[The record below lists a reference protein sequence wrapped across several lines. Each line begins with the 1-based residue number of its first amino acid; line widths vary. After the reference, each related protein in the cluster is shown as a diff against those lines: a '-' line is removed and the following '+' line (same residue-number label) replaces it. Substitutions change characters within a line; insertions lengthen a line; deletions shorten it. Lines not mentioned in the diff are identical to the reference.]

1 MTATRR
7 LSPFGGVAFVL
18 ALLLALVGCGPSRL
32 ASAPPT
38 AEMIFHNGRIV
49 TMDADF
55 STVSALAVRDG
66 RVLAIGTDAEIMAL
80 AGNDTRQ
87 IDLAGKMMLPGLI
100 DSHMHPNQAAISEAD
115 HAIPDMASIADVLA
129 YVEARAKVV
138 PEGEWI
144 WVRTVHPG
152 RLKERRYPTRAELDA
167 AAPKHPVGYAPW
179 IYFPK
184 ASFNSAALAAMEIDQ
199 DVAQSA
205 PAHIERD
212 ADTGVPTGVIRRHT
226 RFVDDRGAPDVT
238 DIDDKQTLFQDM
250 MRVYNAVGLTTVSDR
265 KATAEWMDIYQRVN
279 AKGAMTVRLSM
290 MGELNTAKDRPIDA
304 ITDDIKA
311 LADEARRLDGPYL
324 SLIGVKTFIDGGIT
338 SGTAYLEQPWGKSD
352 LFAIDDPNYQG
363 NLNLSGERLDAMIE
377 ASVRAGLQF
386 TGHTVGDKAVAT
398 LVDAYERVNAKLP
411 VAPTRPSLTHAN
423 FINPPVMEK
432 MARLGVVADI
442 QPAWLYLDSA
452 MMVQQLGLERM
463 RYFQALQTLSEA
475 GVIFGGGS
483 DHWHRLDPQTAVNP
497 FDPFLG
503 MWIAITRQVRYRD
516 APMFPQEAL
525 TREQALRMY
534 TTNNA
539 YLLFREDEIGS
550 LEPGKLADMIVIDRD
565 ILNGPV
571 DELRQTKVL
580 QTYLNGE
587 LVYQADE

>member
-1 MTATRR
+1 MTCTRGF
-7 LSPFGGVAFVL
+7 SSFGRIAFFL
-18 ALLLALVGCGPSRL
+18 PLLLALLGCGPSRL
-32 ASAPPT
+32 ASAPQPPD
-38 AEMIFHNGRIV
+38 MVFYNGRIV
-49 TMDADF
+49 TMDAGF
-55 STVSALAVRDG
+55 TMVPALAVRDG
-66 RVLAIGTDAEIMAL
+66 RVLATGTDAEIQAL
-80 AGNDTRQ
+80 AGSGTQR

-129 YVEARAKVV
+129 YVKARAKVL

-167 AAPKHPVGYAPW
+167 VAPKHPVGYAPW

-184 ASFNSAALAAMEIDQ
+184 ASFNSAALALMGVDQ
-199 DVAQSA
+199 DLAATA

-212 ADTGVPTGVIRRHT
+212 ADTGAPTGLIRRHT
-226 RFVDDRGAPDVT
+226 RYVDDHGAPDVT
-238 DIDDKQTLFQDM
+238 DEQEKETLFKDM
-250 MRVYNAVGLTTVSDR
+250 MRVYNAVGLTTISDR
-265 KATAEWMDIYQRVN
+265 KATAEWMDIYQRIN

-290 MGELNTAKDRPIDA
+290 MGELNTARERPIESV
-304 ITDDIKA
+304 TSDIKA
-311 LADEARRLDGPYL
+311 LADKARRLDGPYL

-363 NLNLSGERLDAMIE
+363 NLTLSGDRLDAMIE

-398 LVDAYERVNAKLP
+398 LVDAYERVNAKLL

-442 QPAWLYLDSA
+442 QPAWLYLDGA

-463 RYFQALQTLSEA
+463 RYFQALQSLSEA
-475 GVIFGGGS
+475 GVIYGGGS

-497 FDPFLG
+497 FDPFMG
-503 MWIAITRQVRYRD
+503 MWIAVTRQARNHDTPLY
-516 APMFPQEAL
+516 PQEAL
-525 TREQALRMY
+525 TCQQALRMY

-565 ILNGPV
+565 IVNGPI
-571 DELRQTKVL
+571 DDLRHTKVL

-587 LVYQADE
+587 LVYQADD